1 MLFWILPSWIKEE
14 LPDSSWTLAEKIG
27 TMFWMN
33 SNYRLGQELANIE
46 CWKGRIKLK
55 EKRNT
60 CKKEPMINIFMKSL
74 KRNENHKK
82 NDWKEVY
89 ASWHLLLLKKAEEN
103 CSNQLTVMP
112 PNNTHIHQHTHQHT
126 QNNFK
131 KKLCLKAYL
140 KFWRLDTQGRNWLI

>member
-1 MLFWILPSWIKEE
+1 MLFWLLPSWVKEE
-14 LPDSSWTLAEKIG
+14 LADGSWTLAEKIG

-55 EKRNT
+55 DKIKRNT
-60 CKKEPMINIFMKSL
+60 CKKKPMINIFMKIL
-74 KRNENHKK
+74 KNENCKK

-89 ASWHLLLLKKAEEN
+89 ASLHLLLLKKAEEKLFK
-103 CSNQLTVMP
+103 SIGYYT
-112 PNNTHIHQHTHQHT
+112 THQHTRTHTQT

-140 KFWRLDTQGRNWLI
+140 KFWRLDTQWSNWSI